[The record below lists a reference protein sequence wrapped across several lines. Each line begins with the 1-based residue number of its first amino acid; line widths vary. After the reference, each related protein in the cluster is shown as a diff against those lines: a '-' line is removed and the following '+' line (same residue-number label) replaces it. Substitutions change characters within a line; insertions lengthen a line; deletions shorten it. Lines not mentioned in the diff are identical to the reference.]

1 MTSPRDRRD
10 VGASRDEL
18 HLRIARLKRASVALA
33 LAGLGALAGL
43 AATHRAGAAAQ
54 TVRTPSGRAVER
66 PVAPPAVPAQG
77 GFFAQDG
84 TESPRFAPNPD
95 ASPAPAPPP
104 PVVNSSGS

>member
-1 MTSPRDRRD
+1 M
-10 VGASRDEL
+10 
-18 HLRIARLKRASVALA
+18 KRASVALA

-66 PVAPPAVPAQG
+66 QVAPPVPAQG

-84 TESPRFAPNPD
+84 TGSPRFAPNPD